1 MAGPRRWAAARA
13 LAERAQSAESPPT
26 AREARLIARVATLEA
41 ALSQQQL
48 QHRVGVAA
56 TVEPTAA
63 EAEHGRVG
71 TCAAASAE
79 QLRGHL
85 YRHAPHRASWLLP
98 AASYWHLRYFTL
110 SGLGREALLEWCG
123 VSGGASG
130 EGVALRRIP
139 LHDCVG
145 VDEGLKTTRLGRQF
159 YVFAGDRQCPF
170 CVFALWLC
178 IHTHIWRVPQ
188 VWCLFSH
195 ACIDKFSFCCRGSAS
210 AGRRGGG
217 SWESTG
223 QIEFAIEGGGD
234 AVAGGS
240 RAGVECLFVFG
251 DR

>member
-48 QHRVGVAA
+48 QHKVGVAA

-63 EAEHGRVG
+63 EAERGRVG
-71 TCAAASAE
+71 TSTAASAE

-123 VSGGASG
+123 VSGGAGG

-170 CVFALWLC
+170 LCVCPLVVYSHQHLACTPSVVSVLTCLHRQVFVLLSWQC
-178 IHTHIWRVPQ
+178 I
-188 VWCLFSH
+188 
-195 ACIDKFSFCCRGSAS
+195 RGAE
-210 AGRRGGG
+210 GGG
-217 SWESTG
+217 AWESTRPA
-223 QIEFAIEGGGD
+223 EFAIEG
-234 AVAGGS
+234 
-240 RAGVECLFVFG
+240 
-251 DR
+251 